1 GKVVEQATE
10 QEPMSYLHG
19 GENILPKV
27 EEALLGKEIGDHV
40 ELTLEPADAY
50 GEVETQ
56 DHIQRIPAKYVGG
69 TKGLKPGQEVTVQ
82 MKDGTQRTVTVGKV
96 GKFAVDVDV
105 NHPLAGQTLTF
116 SVTVPGVRGTAAE
129 DVALGKVHGPGTHRH
144 SFAPG
149 DAAPSARS
157 LGQNGV
163 RAHSPYRIGPDTP
176 SSARTTSPRCSGA
189 ESL

>member
-1 GKVVEQATE
+1 MPVEANKVVTVTYEVRNAEGKVVEQADE

-82 MKDGTQRTVTVGKV
+82 MKDGTQRTVTVVKV

-116 SVTVPGVRGTAAE
+116 SVTIKDIRDAAPE
-129 DVALGKVHGPGTHRH
+129 EIEHGHVHGPGGHH
-144 SFAPG
+144 
-149 DAAPSARS
+149 
-157 LGQNGV
+157 
-163 RAHSPYRIGPDTP
+163 H
-176 SSARTTSPRCSGA
+176 
-189 ESL
+189 

>member
-1 GKVVEQATE
+1 MPVEANKVVTVTYEVKNAEGKVVEQATE

-82 MKDGTQRTVTVGKV
+82 MKDGTQRTVTVVKV

-116 SVTVPGVRGTAAE
+116 SVTIKDIRDAAPE
-129 DVALGKVHGPGTHRH
+129 EIEHGHVHGPGGHH
-144 SFAPG
+144 
-149 DAAPSARS
+149 
-157 LGQNGV
+157 
-163 RAHSPYRIGPDTP
+163 H
-176 SSARTTSPRCSGA
+176 
-189 ESL
+189 